1 MLDHS
6 GSSEKLTKLGPM
18 STVLMDVCGKEQGFG
33 SEPAPR
39 DARIDAVAVRVLG
52 TRVIHETLNRCVAA
66 RLDSEYLCISV
77 RLLTG
82 LFFEAMVAIS
92 GHHSLAAP
100 STVPE
105 VSRSSPSRADTEYLG
120 HKKGETWQR
129 PVHRSVYSFQV
140 P

>member
-6 GSSEKLTKLGPM
+6 GSSKKLTKLGPV
-18 STVLMDVCGKEQGFG
+18 STVLMDVCRKEQGFG
-33 SEPAPR
+33 SEPASR

-52 TRVIHETLNRCVAA
+52 TRVIHETLNRRIAA
-66 RLDSEYLCISV
+66 KLDSEYLYIFV

-82 LFFEAMVAIS
+82 LFFEAKAAIL

-100 STVPE
+100 SAAPE
-105 VSRSSPSRADTEYLG
+105 VSGSSQSRADTGHLG
-120 HKKGETWQR
+120 HKMDETWQR
-129 PVHRSVYSFQV
+129 LAHRSVYSFQV